1 MKICTIVGARP
12 QFIKAAV
19 LSRLISG
26 NDAIEEI
33 MIHTGQHYDH
43 NMSDVFFNELS
54 IKKPK
59 YNLDIHGSSHG
70 ASTGRMI
77 EKIEEILISEN
88 PDWVLLYGDTN
99 STLAG
104 AIAASKLGINI
115 AHVEAGLR
123 SYDKGMPEELNRVM
137 VDHCSDLL
145 FSPTDQAVK
154 NLKKEGFED
163 DKIFK
168 TGDIMY
174 DSILYYKDKSK
185 DDDLVLGKYKIKKKE
200 YVLVTIHR
208 QSNTDK
214 IENLKAI
221 IQGLSTC
228 EKQMLLP
235 LHPRTKK
242 IIEDKN
248 IVLGANI
255 KVIDPV
261 GYVEMIMLQ
270 KNAYLIAT
278 DSGGI
283 QKEAFFNHV
292 PCVTLRDTTEWT
304 ELLDLKVNSLVGAD
318 AMKIKQALQKDYS
331 YINWHEL
338 PLAYGDGASG
348 KEIIKRM
355 EEYK

>member
-19 LSRLISG
+19 LSRLISEH
-26 NDAIEEI
+26 DTIEEI

-59 YNLDIHGSSHG
+59 YNLDIHGNFQG
-70 ASTGRMI
+70 ASTGKMI
-77 EKIEEILISEN
+77 EKIEEVLIVEN

-104 AIAASKLGINI
+104 AIAASKLGIKI
-115 AHVEAGLR
+115 SHVEAGLR
-123 SYDKGMPEELNRVM
+123 SYDKKMPEELNRVM

-154 NLKKEGFED
+154 NLKKEGFEN

-174 DSILYYKDKSK
+174 DSILYYKNKTG
-185 DDDLVLGKYKIKKKE
+185 DDELVLKKYKVKKKE

-208 QSNTDK
+208 QSNTDD

-221 IQGLSTC
+221 IEGLSSC
-228 EKQMLLP
+228 ERQVLLP

-242 IIEDKN
+242 IIEDHN
-248 IVLGANI
+248 ITLGDSI
-255 KVIDPV
+255 KVIEPV
-261 GYVEMIMLQ
+261 GYTEMLML
-270 KNAYLIAT
+270 
-278 DSGGI
+278 
-283 QKEAFFNHV
+283 H
-292 PCVTLRDTTEWT
+292 TTEWT
-304 ELLDLKVNSLVGAD
+304 ELLDLKVNSLVGTD
-318 AMKIKQALQKDYS
+318 SVKIKEAIQKDYS

-348 KEIIKRM
+348 QKIIKCM
-355 EEYK
+355 EKYK